1 MSESMTTAIH
11 RTKQVTAGAVWTVMM
26 LSIGAAAGAI
36 GALYGAARYM
46 GAC

>member
-1 MSESMTTAIH
+1 MTTALRALE
-11 RTKQVTAGAVWTVMM
+11 RTKQVTAGAVWTALM

-36 GALYGAARYM
+36 GALYWAARYM